1 MLALLLLAQ
10 TVIYHPAIRPVA
22 PLTSRVQIL
31 CLGDSKTTDTTWQV
45 LLRNSVEA
53 QYRTT
58 LLGMTSVGTA
68 GVTAADRAGTIAA
81 DLAAISTTMDAV
93 LVNLGANDVAALPAE
108 ATWKADMGTI
118 VDALHAKWPNAAVY
132 LTRVW
137 RSGEAADCNSLATW
151 MADLVTLKGTWLKL
165 GDDER
170 VWLEGGDNGAT
181 MSSDGVHYTAAGKI
195 AAAAARKTALGY

>member
-1 MLALLLLAQ
+1 MLALLLAQ
-10 TVIYHPAIRPVA
+10 VLFHQPSRPVA
-22 PLTSRVQIL
+22 PLTTPVRVL
-31 CLGDSKTTDTTWQV
+31 CLGDSKTVDTTWQI
-45 LLRNSVEA
+45 LLRNGVEA

-58 LLGMTSVGTA
+58 LLRMTTVGTA
-68 GVTAADRAGTIAA
+68 GVTTADRAGTIAA
-81 DLAAISTTMDAV
+81 DLAAISTTHDAV

-137 RSGEAADCNSLATW
+137 RQGEAADCNSLATW
-151 MADLVTLKGTWLKL
+151 MADLVVIKGSWLRL

-170 VWLEGGDNGAT
+170 VWLAGADDGAT
-181 MSSDGVHYTAAGKI
+181 NSSDGIHYSAAGRI
-195 AAAAARKTALGY
+195 AAAAARKTVLGY